1 MRESILAV
9 CERPESL
16 KVLRLERTRGR
27 LAVTQAVSAALPP
40 GALPEAMAVQAAAL
54 IPDGTQPADQI
65 ILGLDGAAAVLRRLP
80 FPFTAASKIDLV
92 LGPEFEPY
100 LATPL
105 PEVALSW
112 TLTALAT
119 PPASMTLAAAVS
131 LDTVVGQT
139 AALTAHGLP
148 PSAACLDLAGLD
160 TLLSALLP
168 GADAALC
175 VCLLDGRADFVCR
188 LNGASLTWRSLPA
201 PISIAAG
208 DAADS
213 SAFLAREAVLT
224 LSAMASQSPAGLSLA
239 VVGEACAA
247 AHTNAL
253 EKALAVPPTPLAQ
266 HADWPL
272 LPGGEPLPDAYAA
285 AYGLALLAA
294 KGPGTAN
301 FLRGNLTPALS
312 RASLR
317 RAFVLAGGSLALL
330 VLCAVLALVAAYW
343 RLDTAMIKTQNETSA
358 IVAAAA
364 PELTPGLTLS
374 QKVSVLRGRLAE
386 LTTSRDRSEAG
397 TGTILEVLAA
407 IHKELGASGK
417 VQARRIAADDARVT
431 IDAVA
436 DDYTT
441 VDAVKRRLSAVPV
454 FASVEIKGAKNMPD
468 KKQVEFQLDLRL
480 AGGREQSP

>member
-16 KVLRLERTRGR
+16 KVLHLEHSRGR
-27 LAVTQAVSAALPP
+27 FVVTLAASVALLP
-40 GALPEAMAVQAAAL
+40 GALPEAMAAQAAAL
-54 IPDGTQPADQI
+54 IPEGMQPADQI

-80 FPFTAASKIDLV
+80 FPFTASSKIDLV

-100 LATPL
+100 LVTPL
-105 PEVALSW
+105 TDVALSW
-112 TLTALAT
+112 TPTALAT
-119 PPASMTLAAAVS
+119 PPAAMTLAAAVP
-131 LDTVVGQT
+131 LDALIGQT
-139 AALTAHGLP
+139 AALTAQGLP

-160 TLLSALLP
+160 TLLATLFP
-168 GADAALC
+168 ADGAALC

-188 LNGASLTWRSLPA
+188 LHGAALTWRSLPA
-201 PISIAAG
+201 PTGS
-208 DAADS
+208 ADDDTPDI
-213 SAFLAREAVLT
+213 SAFLVREAVLT
-224 LSAMASQSPAGLSLA
+224 LSAMASQAPAGLSLA
-239 VVGEACAA
+239 VVGDACAA
-247 AHTNAL
+247 AHANAL
-253 EKALAVPPTPLAQ
+253 EKALAVPSSCLAER
-266 HADWPL
+266 AGWPL

-301 FLRGNLTPALS
+301 FLRGTLTPALS

-317 RAFVLAGGSLALL
+317 RAFVMAGGSLALL

-343 RLDTAMIKTQNETSA
+343 RLDDALTKIQNETSA

-364 PELTPGLTLS
+364 PELAPGLTLS
-374 QKVSVLRGRLAE
+374 QKVSVVRGRLAE
-386 LTTSRDRSEAG
+386 MTAGRDRSGAG

-441 VDAVKRRLSAVPV
+441 VDAVKRRLSAIPV

-480 AGGREQSP
+480 AGGREQAP